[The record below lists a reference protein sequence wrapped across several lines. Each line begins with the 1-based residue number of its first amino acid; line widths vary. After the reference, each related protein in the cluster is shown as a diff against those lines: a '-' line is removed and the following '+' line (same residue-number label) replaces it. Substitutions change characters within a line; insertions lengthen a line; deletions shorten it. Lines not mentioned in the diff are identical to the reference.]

1 MLGLVLLYVG
11 AVLLINGL
19 VMLGQISNKEAT
31 IMNLFTG
38 FVGVSVALY
47 NMFVATAPT
56 GIQSAAFG
64 LLFAFT
70 YLWIAYNNITR
81 QDGRGLGW
89 FSLFVA
95 ITAIAVTID
104 SFISALSFRDF
115 WLATSWGCWAML
127 WFGFFLLGARGKNTL
142 TRPMAYL
149 AIFEGIFTAWIP
161 GYLMLSG
168 HMPS

>member
-11 AVLLINGL
+11 CVLLINGL
-19 VMLGQISNKEAT
+19 SMLGHISSKEST
-31 IMNLFTG
+31 IMNIFTG
-38 FVGVSVALY
+38 LLAVTVALY
-47 NMFVATAPT
+47 NIFAGTTDV
-56 GIQSAAFG
+56 QSAGYG

-70 YLWIAYNNITR
+70 YLWIAYNNITL

-95 ITAIAVTID
+95 ITAAAVTYD
-104 SFISALSFRDF
+104 TFVSAHNLRDF
-115 WLATSWGCWAML
+115 WLAVSWGCWAVL
-127 WFGFFLLGARGKNTL
+127 WFGFFLLGAQGKTVL
-142 TRPMAYL
+142 TRPVAYL

-161 GYLMLSG
+161 GYLLLSG